1 MVNKYTACAGKCNV
15 RCSKTKDFEDCLK
28 YCNICCEKCNY
39 CVPSGTF
46 GNIDECSCYRDLKN
60 SKGESK
66 CP

>member
-1 MVNKYTACAGKCNV
+1 MVNKYTACAGKCKV
-15 RCSKTKDFEDCLK
+15 RCLKATSQEDCLK
-28 YCNICCEKCNY
+28 YFNLCCDKCNY

-46 GNIDECSCYRDLKN
+46 ENRDEYPCYRDLKN